1 MIIAQKILTCGT
13 SSIGI
18 KVSTLSKQA
27 KPRTVEEIN
36 QKIRNGDVQVLTA
49 EEMKKLVERSS
60 VEVAFKEVDVVT
72 TGTFGAMCSSGAVI
86 NLGHSDPPIK
96 IDHAWMNDVE
106 VCHPGAAVDL
116 FIGATSM
123 SEKQPYEYGGGHL
136 IQDLVAGKEV
146 ELRADGYGTDCYPRT
161 QIKTNITKDDL
172 NQFYLLNFRNCY
184 QRYNCAVNTSDETI
198 YTYMSKLLPR
208 LRNATFSGAGELNPL
223 MNDPDYETIGMGTR
237 IFLGGGQGY
246 VIGEGTQ
253 HSPKNLNGTLMVK
266 GDAKKMSS
274 EFLQGGAFTKY
285 GTSMYVGLGIPI
297 PILNEGLAKKT
308 AIRDSE
314 IMTDVVDY
322 SVPRRDRPKLRQVSY
337 KELKSGSIMIND
349 KKVRVSSLSSIKMAK
364 KVSQTLKSWIEEGSF
379 FLTSPVE
386 CLPNDSV
393 FKPMRQ
399 TEEIPF
405 VVSVM
410 HPAVTCTENEEI
422 QAIAHRIVTKSVNH
436 IVVIDNAGK
445 LKGIVTSWDVTRA
458 MAEGKK
464 ALADIETHNVFTA
477 KPDEPLEVAS
487 KRMAQHNISALPVID
502 IEKKVLGIV
511 TSEDVSKL
519 LGR

>member
-1 MIIAQKILTCGT
+1 M
-13 SSIGI
+13 
-18 KVSTLSKQA
+18 SKPD
-27 KPRTVEEIN
+27 KRTRTVEEIN
-36 QKIRNGDVQVLTA
+36 QKIRKGDAQVLTA
-49 EEMKKLVERSS
+49 EEMKKLVESS
-60 VEVAFKEVDVVT
+60 GVEVAFKEVDVVT
-72 TGTFGAMCSSGAVI
+72 TGTFGAMCSSGAII

-96 IDHAWMNDVE
+96 IQRAWINDVE

-116 FIGATSM
+116 FIGAANA
-123 SEKQPYEYGGGHL
+123 SEKQPFEYGGGHV
-136 IQDLVAGKEV
+136 IQDLVGGKEV
-146 ELRADGYGTDCYPRT
+146 ELRATAYGTDCYPRT
-161 QIKTNITKDDL
+161 QLKTNLTKDDL

-184 QRYNCAVNTSDETI
+184 QRYNCAVNGSDETI

-223 MNDPDYETIGMGTR
+223 MNDPDYETMGMGTR

-246 VIGEGTQ
+246 IIGEGTQ

-266 GDAKKMSS
+266 GDAKKMSP
-274 EFLQGGAFTKY
+274 EFLQGAAFTRY

-314 IMTDVVDY
+314 IFTDVIDY
-322 SVPRRDRPKLRQVSY
+322 SVMRRDKPKLRQVSY
-337 KELKSGSIMIND
+337 EELKSGSITVGD
-349 KKVRVSSLSSIKMAK
+349 KKIRVSSLSSLKMAK
-364 KVSQTLKSWIEEGSF
+364 KVARTLKSWIDDGQF

-386 CLPNDSV
+386 RLPNDSV

-399 TEEIPF
+399 TQEIPF
-405 VVSVM
+405 VVNVM
-410 HPAVTCTENEEI
+410 HPAVTCTEAEEI
-422 QAIAHRIVTKSVNH
+422 RAIAERIVTKSVNH
-436 IVVIDNAGK
+436 IVVVDGAGK
-445 LKGIVTSWDVTRA
+445 LRGIVTSWDITRA

-464 ALADIETHNVFTA
+464 ALADIESRNVVTA
-477 KPDEPLEVAS
+477 KPDEPLESAS

-502 IEKKVLGIV
+502 AERKVLGIV

>member
-1 MIIAQKILTCGT
+1 
-13 SSIGI
+13 
-18 KVSTLSKQA
+18 LSKQG
-27 KPRTVEEIN
+27 KTRSVDEIN
-36 QKIRNGDVQVLTA
+36 EKIRKGDAQVLTA
-49 EEMKKLVERSS
+49 EEMKKLVENSG

-72 TGTFGAMCSSGAVI
+72 TGTFGAMCSSGAII

-96 IDHAWMNDVE
+96 IDRAWINDVE

-116 FIGATSM
+116 FIGATNM
-123 SEKQPYEYGGGHL
+123 SEKLPFEYGGGHV
-136 IQDLVAGKEV
+136 IQDLVAEKEV
-146 ELRADGYGTDCYPRT
+146 ELRATAYGTDCYPKT
-161 QIKTNITKDDL
+161 QLKTSITKIDL

-246 VIGEGTQ
+246 IIGEGTQ

-266 GDAKKMSS
+266 GDAKKMSP
-274 EFLQGGAFTKY
+274 EYLQGAAFTRY
-285 GTSMYVGLGIPI
+285 GTSLYVGLGVPI

-308 AIRDSE
+308 AIRDRE
-314 IMTDVVDY
+314 IFTDVVDY
-322 SVPRRDRPKLRQVSY
+322 SVPRRDRPKIRQVSY
-337 KELKSGSIMIND
+337 KELKSGSIIVND

-364 KVSQTLKSWIEEGSF
+364 KVSKTLKTWIEDGTF
-379 FLTSPVE
+379 FLTSPIE
-386 CLPNDSV
+386 RLPNDSV

-410 HPAVTCTENEEI
+410 HPAVTCTENEKI
-422 QAIAHRIVTKSVNH
+422 RAIAERIVTKSINH
-436 IVVIDNAGK
+436 IVVIDGNGK
-445 LKGIVTSWDVTRA
+445 LRGIVTSWDITRA

-464 ALADIETHNVFTA
+464 ALAEIETRNVVTA
-477 KPDEPLEVAS
+477 KPDEPVEVAS

-502 IEKKVLGIV
+502 TEKKVLGIV
-511 TSEDVSKL
+511 TAEDVSRM